1 MSERVPEELTDYPDS
16 GESRCDD
23 NTMESREFLALGGE
37 NLRELPDAPPPMVVE
52 AASPDEAEST
62 GEETNRVARGP
73 AAHFAW
79 GLCVA
84 LTALVLLFIAT
95 EIHAFIR
102 ASFALHPF
110 YGWVGAGFLGLV
122 GVLIGAIL
130 ASEWRKY
137 LSLKSVVRMR
147 ENYAQLMKERRDHN
161 LNRTVREEVR
171 AYRDRLERSSTV
183 ISRKNFH
190 RLRERMQ
197 DVDDA
202 LQWKEHLDRLMLQPL
217 DREVQ
222 RVIRREAANVGVG
235 TAISPTGAIDAVI
248 ALWRNVKLIKRIA
261 SIYVG
266 RPGFYGTLVI
276 IRRTVGAVA
285 LANLLDELTAEIL
298 AASFLSRLTGAG
310 AQGLA
315 NATMTIR
322 VGLKAQEQCRPIP
335 LAPEDRTGSARSL
348 AGTVWDSMKSVIRRK
363 AESPRK
369 NKEKAR

>member
-1 MSERVPEELTDYPDS
+1 MSGRVPEELTDYPD
-16 GESRCDD
+16 GGP
-23 NTMESREFLALGGE
+23 AGGE
-37 NLRELPDAPPPMVVE
+37 RETPQGGVSLAGEDLRELPDAPPPMIVE
-52 AASPDEAEST
+52 AAAPAESESA
-62 GEETNRVARGP
+62 EEKAGRRG
-73 AAHFAW
+73 AFGHLAW

-84 LTALVLLFIAT
+84 LAALAVLFIAT

-102 ASFALHPF
+102 SSFELHPF
-110 YGWVGAGFLGLV
+110 YGWTGAGFLALV
-122 GVLIGAIL
+122 GVFLTAIV

-137 LSLKSVVRMR
+137 LSIKSVVRMR
-147 ENYAQLMKERRDHN
+147 NNYARLMEEKRDHN
-161 LNRTVREEVR
+161 LNRTVRGEVR
-171 AYRDRLERSSTV
+171 AYRDRLERVSGV

-197 DVDDA
+197 DADDA
-202 LQWKEHLDRLMLQPL
+202 LQWKEPLDRLMLAPL
-217 DREVQ
+217 DKEVQ

-276 IRRTVGAVA
+276 IRRTIGAVA

-322 VGLKAQEQCRPIP
+322 VGLKAQEQCRPLP
-335 LAPEDRTGSARSL
+335 LEPEDRQGSAQWL
-348 AGTVWDSMKSVIRRK
+348 AGTVWDSMKRVIRRTGQ
-363 AESPRK
+363 SPGKK
-369 NKEKAR
+369 NEE